1 MRTIKRNLH
10 RQQEEVDTEGTWA
23 ISYGDMITLLLS
35 FFVLYFTVDPK
46 AEQQERLQKSLITNL
61 EAMAQPSEEESSKGV
76 RLHIGEEQA
85 SDVDEKV
92 LAKLGAKV
100 HQVGQRVIVEFPGI
114 SFFEV
119 GKIAVRE
126 DAVKTLTAFAKLYTP
141 FAGQYLL
148 GIRAFTDNRPVIPYK
163 SRKFSDNLELSALRS
178 VATMRV
184 LQTRGIPLH
193 RMKLSGLG
201 EFEITPEEL
210 KAAGID
216 WSNRDPRDL
225 ARKVVLVIEPAT
237 KTVGKAK
244 GKVDGGKG

>member
-10 RQQEEVDTEGTWA
+10 RKEEEVDTEGTWA

-46 AEQQERLQKSLITNL
+46 AEQQEQLQKSLITNL
-61 EAMAQPSEEESSKGV
+61 EIMAQPEEDVKPSGV

-85 SDVDEKV
+85 TDVDEKV

-100 HQVGQRVIVEFPGI
+100 HQVGQKVIVEFPGV

-119 GKIAVRE
+119 GKISVR
-126 DAVKTLTAFAKLYTP
+126 DDGAKALSAFSKLYLP

-148 GIRAFTDNRPVIPYK
+148 GIRAFTDTRPVIPYK
-163 SRKFSDNLELSALRS
+163 SRKFADNLELSALRS

-225 ARKVVLVIEPAT
+225 ARKVVLVIEPAG
-237 KTVGKAK
+237 KTLGKAK
-244 GKVDGGKG
+244 KNNQGGQG

>member
-1 MRTIKRNLH
+1 MKVIKRDLH
-10 RQQEEVDTEGTWA
+10 RAEEVVDTEGTWA

-35 FFVLYFTVDPK
+35 FFVLYFTVDPTAEK
-46 AEQQERLQKSLITNL
+46 AAELQKSLITNL
-61 EAMAQPSEEESSKGV
+61 ENMAAPQDDAKPSGV
-76 RLHIGEEQA
+76 RVHLGEEAA
-85 SDVDEKV
+85 SDVDEKI

-100 HQVGQRVIVEFPGI
+100 HQVGQRVIVEFPGV

-119 GKIAVRE
+119 GKIKVRQ
-126 DAVKTLTAFAKLYTP
+126 DAIQALGSFAKLYMP
-141 FAGQYLL
+141 YAGQYHL
-148 GIRAFTDNRPVIPYK
+148 GIRAFTDTRPVIPYK

-184 LQTRGIPLH
+184 LQKKGIPLH

-216 WSNRDPRDL
+216 WQDKDPRDL
-225 ARKVVLVIEPAT
+225 ARKVVLVIEPAS
-237 KTVGKAK
+237 KSV
-244 GKVDGGKG
+244 GGKG